1 VKKPAIQILLE
12 LLSHCSIKTQHRIG
26 DLLGF
31 FVNRIPNQLSTQADN
46 NIRLCL
52 GGLNRAKQE
61 RLKKDT
67 ILHTCYSLTELAAIW
82 CWPVEKI
89 LARVETE
96 NVCDQFTNSSKG
108 KIIVAPHLGSWELL
122 NIWLAGKT
130 RLWSL
135 YKPQKNPA
143 MDRFILQSRGRNGA
157 QLVPTNASGLRKI
170 IRGIKQGDTIMVL
183 PDQKPR
189 AGRAQIDSH
198 FFGHAAPTTPLVRNI
213 CRKQDCDV
221 FIAVMYRRQSN
232 GTFELSIEPL
242 AHDRLAASEHES
254 AQYLNDE
261 IEKLVKAHLEQYQW
275 GYERFA
281 HSEYRSL

>member
-1 VKKPAIQILLE
+1 MKKPVIQILVE
-12 LLSHCSIKTQHRIG
+12 LLSHCSIKTQHRLG

-31 FVNRIPNQLSTQADN
+31 LVNRIPNQLSTQTDN

-52 GGLNRAKQE
+52 GGLNRAEQQSLKQDAI
-61 RLKKDT
+61 R
-67 ILHTCYSLTELAAIW
+67 HTCYSLTELAAVW

-89 LARVETE
+89 LARVKTE

-108 KIIVAPHLGSWELL
+108 RIVIAPHLGSWELL

-143 MDRFILQSRGRNGA
+143 MDQFILQSRGRNGA
-157 QLVPTNASGLRKI
+157 QLVPTNAAGLRKI

-189 AGRAQIDSH
+189 AGRAQIDSQ
-198 FFGHAAPTTPLVRNI
+198 FFGQLAPTTPLVRYI
-213 CRKQDCDV
+213 CRTQDCDV
-221 FIAVMYRRQSN
+221 FIAVMYRQQSN
-232 GTFELSIEPL
+232 GTFGLSIEPL

-275 GYERFA
+275 GYERFVQ
-281 HSEYRSL
+281 SEYQPL

>member
-1 VKKPAIQILLE
+1 MKKPAIQHVVE
-12 LLSHCSIKTQHRIG
+12 LLSHCSIKTQHRLG

-31 FVNRIPNQLSTQADN
+31 FVNRIPNQLSTLADN
-46 NIRLCL
+46 NIHLCL

-61 RLKKDT
+61 RLRKDA
-67 ILHTCYSLTELAAIW
+67 ILHTCYSLTELAAVW

-108 KIIVAPHLGSWELL
+108 RIVIAPHLGSWELL

-143 MDRFILQSRGRNGA
+143 TDQFILQSRGRNGA
-157 QLVPTNASGLRKI
+157 HLAQTKDAGLRKI
-170 IRGIKQGDTIMVL
+170 IRGKKKGDTIRGM

-189 AGRAQIDSH
+189 AGGAQIDSH
-198 FFGHAAPTTPLVRNI
+198 LFGQLAPTTPLVRNI

-221 FIAVMYRRQSN
+221 FIAVMYRRRANSS
-232 GTFELSIEPL
+232 FELSIEPL

-275 GYERFA
+275 GYERFV
-281 HSEYRSL
+281 HSEYQSL